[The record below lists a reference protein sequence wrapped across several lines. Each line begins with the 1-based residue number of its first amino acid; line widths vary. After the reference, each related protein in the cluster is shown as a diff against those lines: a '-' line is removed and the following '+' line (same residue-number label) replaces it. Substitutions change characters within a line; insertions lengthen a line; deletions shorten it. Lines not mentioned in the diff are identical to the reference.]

1 MKTVKDW
8 RGVYEA
14 ELLELELTSDEEAI
28 RKEVAEYEEKLRT
41 EYATRKQ
48 AKILHLSTAIEI
60 LNEMLFRE
68 EQEELTKEVASEEVK
83 AEEEG
88 VLTLVGDSVEEI
100 RASTVVEENLFN
112 I

>member
-68 EQEELTKEVASEEVK
+68 EQEELNKEVASEEVK
-83 AEEEG
+83 AEEG
-88 VLTLVGDSVEEI
+88 VLSSVEDSIEEI
-100 RASTVVEENLFN
+100 KASTVVEENLFN